1 MPFRRMFVNQRSSRR
16 RLAFESLEARR
27 LMAVTTSLNN
37 GTLSITGDA
46 AADDIAVVG
55 TPNPGE
61 FTIMGR
67 NGTTVDGMAS
77 LTIPGVTADLFLD
90 LRDGDNVVDMDNVYI
105 ARDIVVVGGSGDDLI
120 RLGETSP
127 VSPARDLTVVCG
139 PGDDVILQPSYHVFV
154 GRDSAVVGALD
165 NDSIVLTGAS
175 ALGSISVVTH
185 AGSQNIVFDGCTAGV
200 SLTVST
206 FIGAD
211 NIAILRSSASQ
222 YISVSSSDTSS
233 IYLDTVFAGIQL
245 ALATG
250 GDAATVTLARSSLAQ
265 ASISTHGLGTRVVIY
280 GNQVTQDVLSLTTR
294 QGNDQVEISYN
305 VANAGLNAYFAEG
318 DDLLTL
324 IGNSA
329 RVGSFDGGPGIN
341 RLTQAGNLFGMF
353 STSNF
358 I

>member
-1 MPFRRMFVNQRSSRR
+1 
-16 RLAFESLEARR
+16 
-27 LMAVTTSLNN
+27 MAVTAALNS
-37 GTLSITGDA
+37 GTLTITGDA

-55 TPNPGE
+55 TANPGE
-61 FTIMGR
+61 FTITGR

-77 LTIPGVTADLFLD
+77 VTISGVTADLVVD
-90 LRDGDNVVDMDNVYI
+90 LRDGDDVFDMDNVYI
-105 ARDIVVVGGSGDDLI
+105 ARDIVVMAGSGDDFI
-120 RLGETSP
+120 RLGQTSP

-139 PGDDVILQPSYHVFV
+139 SGDDVILQPSYHVFV

-175 ALGSISVVTH
+175 AQGSISVVTH

-200 SLTVST
+200 SLSVST

-222 YISVSSSDTSS
+222 YISVSSSDSSS
-233 IYLDTVFAGIQL
+233 IYLDTIFAGIQL

-250 GDAATVTLARSSLAQ
+250 GDAATVTLARSSIAQ

-280 GNQVTQDVLSLTTR
+280 GNLVTQDVLSLTTR

-305 VANAGLNAYFAEG
+305 VAPIGLNAYFAEG

-324 IGNSA
+324 IGNSSQ
-329 RVGSFDGGPGIN
+329 VGSFDGGPGTN
-341 RLTQAGNLFGMF
+341 QLTQAGNRFGMF
-353 STSNF
+353 SVSNF